1 VHYAKTACQRK
12 QSHNTST
19 NIHHTNINKQ
29 LATQVDPITR
39 HKRLTISPCLF
50 TRKPFDGCR
59 VYQMSHEYLR
69 FCHRR
74 RSPRTGKIFE
84 AVLFLAVAHTA
95 CTLFHSNES
104 SVLQLQGESLEAP
117 ITSLSLARIVSP
129 PTRSVRE
136 WTHAGCL
143 WCFHSRGVCVIH
155 IYARRVESSSLAAK
169 SLSLEFKC
177 VAFLWRASCDT
188 PVPRLDLHRHFST
201 HTLRYQRQIR
211 ETSRRTE
218 RQRFARLLFLPRQV
232 AWNELVGVQI
242 RENRCRA
249 GGSLENTHTRLSNNY
264 II

>member
-1 VHYAKTACQRK
+1 MHYAKTACQRK

-74 RSPRTGKIFE
+74 RSPRTGNFFE

-104 SVLQLQGESLEAP
+104 VLQLQGESLEAP
-117 ITSLSLARIVSP
+117 ITSLSR
-129 PTRSVRE
+129 
-136 WTHAGCL
+136 
-143 WCFHSRGVCVIH
+143 
-155 IYARRVESSSLAAK
+155 SLA
-169 SLSLEFKC
+169 LCRRRRDQC
-177 VAFLWRASCDT
+177 VSGRMLAA
-188 PVPRLDLHRHFST
+188 
-201 HTLRYQRQIR
+201 Y
-211 ETSRRTE
+211 
-218 RQRFARLLFLPRQV
+218 
-232 AWNELVGVQI
+232 GVSI
-242 RENRCRA
+242 AAACV
-249 GGSLENTHTRLSNNY
+249 
-264 II
+264 